1 MVEYAED
8 KENGAAYTGSR
19 TVTADEDGY
28 IEIDPRLLSNLD
40 QDGIRL
46 AVGLRYT
53 MLIGTLRSELP
64 ANGTSQSAM
73 RSIKEV
79 TLRLHRTLG
88 GFITIRPS
96 LSSGA
101 FDRDSLEKDARTLLY
116 RRYGGF
122 RYGEPVDLYTGDIST
137 SLRCPNTADDRIVI
151 FSSDPYP
158 FCVCALI
165 IDFSIQEV

>member
-1 MVEYAED
+1 MQRKRDRGINVGKRYA
-8 KENGAAYTGSR
+8 
-19 TVTADEDGY
+19 
-28 IEIDPRLLSNLD
+28 LLSA
-40 QDGIRL
+40 IP
-46 AVGLRYT
+46 VF
-53 MLIGTLRSELP
+53 P
-64 ANGTSQSAM
+64 
-73 RSIKEV
+73 K
-79 TLRLHRTLG
+79 
-88 GFITIRPS
+88 
-96 LSSGA
+96 
-101 FDRDSLEKDARTLLY
+101 EKDARTLLY